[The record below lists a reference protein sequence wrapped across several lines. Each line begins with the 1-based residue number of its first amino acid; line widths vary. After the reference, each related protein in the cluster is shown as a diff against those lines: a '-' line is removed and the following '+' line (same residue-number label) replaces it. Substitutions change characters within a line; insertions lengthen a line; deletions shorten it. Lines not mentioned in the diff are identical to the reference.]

1 MRRLLFFSENSSGG
15 TNTPMTLTAVRLG
28 GSEQIGFLLF
38 GGVPSPNSVYINRQ
52 QYKIKQL
59 LTNFNLNSS
68 SGISVLT
75 FEGNVLTF
83 NSVQLEING
92 TVHTFTNNG
101 KAYGNNDDI
110 FTEGETYTINFL
122 SAT

>member
-1 MRRLLFFSENSSGG
+1 MRRLFFGSVAASGEN
-15 TNTPMTLTAVRLG
+15 PVMALAAVRLG
-28 GSEQIGFLLF
+28 GNEQIGFLLF
-38 GGVPSPNSVYINRQ
+38 GGVPSPNTIYINGQ
-52 QYKIKQL
+52 QYKIQQL
-59 LTNFNLNSS
+59 ITNFNLNSGS
-68 SGISVLT
+68 AISVLS

-110 FTEGETYTINFL
+110 FNEGETYTIKFI

>member
-1 MRRLLFFSENSSGG
+1 MRRLFFGGNSGG

-38 GGVPSPNSVYINRQ
+38 GGVPSPNGVYINGQ
-52 QYKIKQL
+52 QYKIKQMI
-59 LTNFNLNSS
+59 TNFELNS
-68 SGISVLT
+68 GLGRSVMS

-83 NSVQLEING
+83 NSIQFEING

-101 KAYGNNDDI
+101 KAYENKDDI
-110 FTEGETYTINFL
+110 FNEGETYTINFI

>member
-1 MRRLLFFSENSSGG
+1 MRRLFFGSVASEG

-28 GSEQIGFLLF
+28 DNEQIGFLLF
-38 GGVPSPNSVYINRQ
+38 GGVPSPNTVYINGQ
-52 QYKIKQL
+52 QYKIAQI

-68 SGISVLT
+68 SGMSVLS

-92 TVHTFTNNG
+92 TMHTFTNNG

-110 FTEGETYTINFL
+110 FNEGETYTIKFI